1 MKEIK
6 IGDISELHIDDMGHT
21 GAGIGKIDGFTVFVE
36 GAVVGDTVQVKIVE
50 LKKSYGFGKIIEF
63 IEHSPHRVESE
74 CSVSDLCGGCQLQNI
89 KYEEQLKL
97 KKKMVV
103 DNLERIGGISSISVN
118 DVIGMETPF
127 RYRNKAQFPVGQ
139 KNGKAVIGFYQKKS
153 HEIVECESCIL
164 QHKINDKI
172 VSDMKQ
178 IIDELGMTVYDEK
191 TGKGLLRHIV
201 TKVGWHTHEI
211 MLILVTNKKAFPD
224 KEIIIQEIIEKMPEV
239 TTIIQNIN
247 TGKNPSV
254 LGEKSITLYG
264 KGYIIDSLKDVQFYI
279 SPLSFYQINP
289 IQMEKLYS
297 KALEYADLKG
307 TETVFDLYSGIG
319 TISLFLAKQS
329 KKVIGVE
336 MAPSAI
342 KDAIKNAE
350 LNKITNTEFYH
361 GKAEEVVPQL
371 YKQGERAD
379 VVVVDPP
386 RKGCD
391 ERLLKT
397 MVEMKPERIVY
408 ISCNP
413 STLARDL
420 KYLEENGYKTK
431 EVQPVDMF
439 GGTMH
444 VESIILMT
452 YCGSKKK

>member
-1 MKEIK
+1 MNEIK
-6 IGDISELHIDDMGHT
+6 LGDLFELHIEDMGHT
-21 GAGIGKIDGFTVFVE
+21 GTGIGKIDGFTVFVE
-36 GAVVGDTVQVKIVE
+36 NAVVGDTIKIKIVE
-50 LKKSYGFGKIIEF
+50 LKKNYGFGEIVEF
-63 IEHSPHRVESE
+63 LEYSSHRIQSESP
-74 CSVSDLCGGCQLQNI
+74 VSDTCGGCQLQNV
-89 KYEEQLKL
+89 KYEEQLKI

-118 DVIGMETPF
+118 DVIGMETPY

-139 KNGKAVIGFYQKKS
+139 KNGKAIIGFFQKKS

-164 QHKINDKI
+164 QHDINDKI
-172 VSDMKQ
+172 VSKMKE
-178 IIDELGMTVYDEK
+178 IIDEFGMTVYDEK

-224 KEIIIQEIIEKMPEV
+224 KETIIQAIIEKMPEV
-239 TTIIQNIN
+239 TTIIQNVN
-247 TGKNPSV
+247 TGRNPSV
-254 LGEKSITLYG
+254 LGDKSITLYG
-264 KGYIIDSLKDVQFYI
+264 KGYIMDSLKGIKFYI
-279 SPLSFYQINP
+279 SPLSFYQVNP

-336 MAPSAI
+336 MAASAI
-342 KDAIKNAE
+342 KDAAKNAE
-350 LNKITNTEFYH
+350 LNQITNTEFYH

-371 YKQGERAD
+371 YKQGYKAD

-397 MVEMKPERIVY
+397 MIEMKPERIVY

-420 KYLEENGYKTK
+420 KFLEGNGYETK

-444 VESIILMT
+444 VETVCLLIR
-452 YCGSKKK
+452 K